1 MTQDQKHEAEL
12 IDVEARIRAC
22 EKLVVEQRARLTWLR
37 ARRLDTGL
45 SLQLLGQLK
54 FSLELLISTRDLI
67 RHEMEDDKAPRGH
80 FASH

>member
-1 MTQDQKHEAEL
+1 MWKRASARARNWSLNSEL
-12 IDVEARIRAC
+12 
-22 EKLVVEQRARLTWLR
+22 ARLTWLR